1 VVRLLTE
8 QKRNIQDADKSKPH
22 GHDGRSPASR
32 SSNARDDLGKR
43 EHEALAIARFML

>member
-1 VVRLLTE
+1 MQTNE
-8 QKRNIQDADKSKPH
+8 PKPH